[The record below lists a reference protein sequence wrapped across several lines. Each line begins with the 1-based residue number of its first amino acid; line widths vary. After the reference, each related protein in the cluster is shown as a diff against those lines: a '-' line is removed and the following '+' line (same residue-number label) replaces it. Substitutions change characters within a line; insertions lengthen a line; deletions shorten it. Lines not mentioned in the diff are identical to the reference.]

1 MELVFKDYHFFTV
14 SLRLNFV
21 EWLAK
26 KQRLSEF
33 SKDAKFMDKGYSWIP
48 KTTSVSNNSS
58 VVLSKLLK

>member
-33 SKDAKFMDKGYSWIP
+33 SKDAKFMDKGYGTHGFP
-48 KTTSVSNNSS
+48 KLPQFLII
-58 VVLSKLLK
+58 VL